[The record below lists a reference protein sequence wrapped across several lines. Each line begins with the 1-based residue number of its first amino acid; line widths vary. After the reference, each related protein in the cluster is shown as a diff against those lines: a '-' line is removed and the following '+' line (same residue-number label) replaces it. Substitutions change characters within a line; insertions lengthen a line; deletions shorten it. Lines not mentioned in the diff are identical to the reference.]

1 MLRFVPI
8 ATILSLAVIQ
18 LILILAFP
26 LRTDAV
32 LPFFDATANR
42 ILSGEVPY
50 IDFFS
55 VALPAKM
62 YLHVPAAALGHWL
75 GVNGVSVW
83 LLLTWL
89 QLVASLAI
97 CWHLGRKAYGRQAS
111 PSFQLIPALS
121 LAGISFHAYM
131 TYSYGMREHI
141 FVIYAVPW
149 LLMRFCT
156 WEGGRFRVLPGFLFG
171 ALAGIATAIKPYFF
185 LVIVGVECYWL
196 LRYRRIRPLLAIE
209 VFGFLS
215 ANAIYLGLIVASPEV
230 FQGVVDMIEQ
240 SMAYQY
246 IREPSLPDEIS
257 RVTFVIP
264 FLIGVMA
271 LCLSAFTRRFACRL
285 LGALGIF
292 TILGGA
298 IIVLQHGS
306 HEYRYVV
313 LYTGAASCA
322 GLLFLLLTRA
332 WRGESV
338 ERHAGVALN
347 SFILLCCCYTAVAQW
362 HHLDYVRVKTPIA
375 LRALVEPITDPG
387 DEVLFLTGQ
396 LGYVYPWFGL
406 EGLIQTSGMIDAWV
420 LPLKEDSKLA
430 EKSLALY
437 AQLTRRDIDA
447 SPSLVIVDKKSAHK
461 ARVPKFLR
469 QFGLVES
476 LQSRY
481 SLVGETSRFDVYQ
494 YVGVPPPQTVTFEFT
509 DRFTLYS
516 WEVEARG
523 VCETLDLRT
532 WWRPGIAP
540 DLEVYTLHVDL
551 VSKETGAPLVE
562 GLGRIGGVGVY
573 SDRFSLLDV
582 QQVELPCAGAAGT
595 VMLLLSL
602 EDMSVTGGRLL
613 PVRDSRGADYG
624 NYVYLGEFSLDADK
638 KL

>member
-1 MLRFVPI
+1 
-8 ATILSLAVIQ
+8 
-18 LILILAFP
+18 
-26 LRTDAV
+26 
-32 LPFFDATANR
+32 
-42 ILSGEVPY
+42 
-50 IDFFS
+50 
-55 VALPAKM
+55 M
-62 YLHVPAAALGHWL
+62 YLHVPAAALGQWL

-111 PSFQLIPALS
+111 PSFPLIPALS

-156 WEGGRFRVLPGFLFG
+156 WEGGRFRVLPSFSFG
-171 ALAGIATAIKPYFF
+171 ALVGIATAIKPYFF

-246 IREPSLPDEIS
+246 IREPSRQDEVRRASFIIS
-257 RVTFVIP
+257 I
-264 FLIGVMA
+264 LIGVAA
-271 LCLSAFTRRFACRL
+271 LCLSGFGRRKDCRF
-285 LGALGIF
+285 LGALGMF

-306 HEYRYVV
+306 HDYRYIV
-313 LYTGAASCA
+313 LFAGAAACA
-322 GLLFLLLTRA
+322 GLLFIFITRA
-332 WRGESV
+332 WRQDFV
-338 ERHAGVALN
+338 ERYAGAALYSCVLLYSCYTTVAL
-347 SFILLCCCYTAVAQW
+347 W
-362 HHLDYVRVKTPIA
+362 HKLDYVQVKTPED
-375 LRALVEPITDPG
+375 LRAIVEPITEPG
-387 DEVLFLTGQ
+387 DEVLFLTGR
-396 LGYVYPWFGL
+396 LSFVYPWFGL
-406 EGLIQTSGMIDAWV
+406 EGLIQTSGMMDAWI
-420 LPLKEDSKLA
+420 LPLGQDTKLA
-430 EKSLALY
+430 EKTLAYY
-437 AQLTRRDIDA
+437 ARLTRRDIAA
-447 SPSLVIVDKKSAHK
+447 SPSVVIVDKETAHK
-461 ARVPKFLR
+461 AQVPEFLEW
-469 QFGLVES
+469 FGLIES

-494 YVGVPPPQTVTFEFT
+494 YVGVPPPQAITFEFT

-540 DLEVYTLHVDL
+540 DLEAYTLHVDL

-562 GLGRIGGVGVY
+562 SFGRIGAVDDY
-573 SDRFSLLDV
+573 SDRSSLLDV
-582 QQVELPCAGAAGT
+582 QQVELPCAGAVGM

-602 EDMSVTGGRLL
+602 EDMSVAGGRLL
-613 PVRDSRGADYG
+613 SVRDSRGADYG
-624 NYVYLGEFSLDADK
+624 NYAFLGEFPLGVKPDE
-638 KL
+638 